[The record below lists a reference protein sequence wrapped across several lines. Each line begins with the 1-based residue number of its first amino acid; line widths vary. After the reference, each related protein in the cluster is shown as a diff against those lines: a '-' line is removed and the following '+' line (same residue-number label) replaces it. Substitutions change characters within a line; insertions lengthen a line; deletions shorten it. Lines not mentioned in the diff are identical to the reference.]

1 RCRSLD
7 SKLRAWCGATPPC
20 RSPAWCEARARTT
33 TPSSWSPSARAGPRA
48 SSERSG
54 AMYISAIATRQLEIG
69 IGNKAFS
76 FSFGGVNMDL
86 PTITGRPE
94 RGITDSLPL
103 VAGADPT
110 LVRAAFGLALH
121 MHQPTVLGDGDR
133 VTAPL

>member
-1 RCRSLD
+1 
-7 SKLRAWCGATPPC
+7 
-20 RSPAWCEARARTT
+20 
-33 TPSSWSPSARAGPRA
+33 
-48 SSERSG
+48 
-54 AMYISAIATRQLEIG
+54 MYISAIATRQLEIG
-69 IGNKAFS
+69 IGTKAFS

-133 VTAPL
+133 VTAPLISNLQHMLEHQEHGDNHNARCSCAATGASPISSARWSRAAADPG